1 MTALN
6 TPNAQAGAA
15 RRQWLK
21 HTLLSGAGVSVAAAL
36 SAPLQ
41 AHGGANNG
49 KDETMQGFPDFFSQA
64 PVMRMRDRLAEFLGA
79 SEGGVMDYR
88 YVDAVRLAGHSC
100 PTVAGAY
107 LMTVKGL
114 RALYGSDMPERGNIE
129 VLMSNGREEGVT
141 GVIAAVATLLTGAAA
156 ETGFPGMGAA
166 GRFSRKNLL
175 SYGHKLEA
183 DLALRRR
190 DTGRAVRVKL
200 DASITPWAPEMREL
214 MPRAVSGQASAAEL
228 ARFAQLWQARVKAML
243 VDHVDDPRLVQVS
256 EWQVSGWQAPA

>member
-6 TPNAQAGAA
+6 TPNTQAAAA

-21 HTLLSGAGVSVAAAL
+21 HALLSGAGLSLASAL

-41 AHGGANNG
+41 ACGGTDSCE
-49 KDETMQGFPDFFSQA
+49 DESMKGFPDFFNQA
-64 PVMRMRDRLAEFLGA
+64 PVMRVRDRLAEFLGA
-79 SEGGVMDYR
+79 AEGGVMDYH

-107 LMTVKGL
+107 LMTVKGM
-114 RALYGSDMPERGNIE
+114 RALYGSDMPERGNID
-129 VLMSNGREEGVT
+129 VLMSDGREEGVT
-141 GVIAAVATLLTGAAA
+141 GVIASIATLLTGAAA
-156 ETGFPGMGAA
+156 ETGFPGMGAG
-166 GRFSRKNLL
+166 GRFGRKNLL

-200 DASITPWAPEMREL
+200 DASITPWSEEMRTL
-214 MPRAVSGQASAAEL
+214 MPRAVSGQASAQEL

-243 VDHVDDPRLVQVS
+243 IDHVDDPRLVQVS
-256 EWQVSGWQAPA
+256 EWQPPA